1 MKLSLFDLH
10 CDTAFR
16 MLTEKQPLER
26 NTFAV
31 SLEKSEGFAQYIQ
44 VMALWIDR
52 RLTDDE
58 GWSSFWSML
67 KNLQNDPAS
76 LNERAHLTTF
86 CPERSGK
93 PSLLLSLEDARI
105 LGGDLS
111 RVEQL
116 YEAGIRILT
125 PLWAGVTCIGG
136 AHNTQEGL
144 TPFGRQALSRA
155 ISLGMI
161 PDLSHASVES
171 AKEILSIAEEL
182 HSPVIASHSN
192 AYTICPVSRNL
203 RDGQIRE
210 LLRLGGLI
218 GLNFYTG
225 FLKKDAS
232 ATAASVFEHI
242 DHFLTLGAEQSLAL
256 GGDMDGCDLPKDLP
270 DLSALPA
277 LAEQMLSHNYS
288 EQLVRAIFFENAF
301 AFAQKHLQ

>member
-1 MKLSLFDLH
+1 MTVSLFDLH

-16 MLTEKQPLER
+16 MLTERQPLER
-26 NTFAV
+26 NDFAV
-31 SLEKSEGFAQYIQ
+31 SLEKANGFERYIQ
-44 VMALWIDR
+44 VMALWIDHR
-52 RLTDDE
+52 RKDSD
-58 GWSSFWSML
+58 GWRFFWQML
-67 KNLQNDPAS
+67 KNLKSDPS
-76 LNERAHLTTF
+76 LLEKKVHLTSS
-86 CPERSGK
+86 CPAPNEHR
-93 PSLLLSLEDARI
+93 SLLLSLEDARI
-105 LGGDLS
+105 LEGDLS
-111 RVEQL
+111 RLDQL
-116 YEAGIRILT
+116 CEAGIRILT

-144 TPFGRQALSRA
+144 TAFGKQAIARA

-161 PDLSHASVES
+161 PDVSHASVRSTE
-171 AKEILSIAEEL
+171 EIFSVAEEL

-192 AYTICPVSRNL
+192 AYAVCPVSRNL

-210 LLRLGGLI
+210 VLRLGGLI

-225 FLKKDAS
+225 FLKEDRS

-242 DHFLTLGAEQSLAL
+242 DYFLSRGAEHALAL

-288 EQLVRAIFFENAF
+288 EQLVRAIFFENAY